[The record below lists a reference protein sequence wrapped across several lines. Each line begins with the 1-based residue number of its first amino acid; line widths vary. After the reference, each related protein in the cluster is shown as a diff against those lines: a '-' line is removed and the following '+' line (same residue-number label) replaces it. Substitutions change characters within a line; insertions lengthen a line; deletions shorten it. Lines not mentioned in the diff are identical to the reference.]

1 MTHYRTLLGAALAA
15 LTFAGA
21 AQAADP
27 AKKEIVF
34 GATAGPYSD
43 QIKLGIKPI
52 LEKQGYTV
60 KIVEFN
66 DYVQPNFALAQGA
79 LDANAFQHVVY
90 LKNFAAKNKLEL
102 SELVKV
108 PTAPI
113 AIYSKK
119 YKSVDA
125 APDGVSV
132 AVPNDPTNQARAL
145 VVLQELG
152 WVKLREGYDPLQV
165 SEKDVAVNVKKIKLI
180 PLEAAQLPR
189 SLDDTDYS
197 FVNGNFALASGLK
210 LNEALALWGDDVEV
224 MYAMHHW
231 PVWGKK
237 EVQEQLSLQ
246 RDMYRYINDETLR
259 LANMGYNKEEI
270 AEQVKL
276 PEAIATK
283 FSNRGYYGSL
293 NHNVRATY
301 VLYLGWFNGNPATL
315 HTLPIQEASKRYVDM
330 MGGVPAIL
338 EKAREYYKKGD
349 YRWVAEVVNYAVF
362 ADPNNQ
368 EAKNLQADALEQMGY
383 QAESGPWRNFYLT
396 GAKEL
401 REGVQKLPVPDTAS
415 PDTVRAM
422 TLDMLFD
429 YFAVRLNREKSA
441 GKHVVLNLDFT
452 DTNQKYTLEMVN
464 SVLNHTEG
472 KQAKQPT
479 ASMTLSR
486 DTLNRMMLKETTLK
500 DALAKGDVKVSGDQE
515 KITDMFAALD
525 NFEFWFNIVTP

>member
-1 MTHYRTLLGAALAA
+1 MAFPRSILIAALVA
-15 LTFAGA
+15 LSVAGA

-66 DYVQPNFALAQGA
+66 DYIQPNFALAQGA

-90 LKNFAAKNKLEL
+90 LKNFAARNKLEL

-145 VVLQELG
+145 VVLQDLG
-152 WVKLREGYDPLQV
+152 WVTLREGYDPLQV

-210 LNEALALWGDDVEV
+210 LTAALALEKTTPTYQNLVAVRTADIDKPFVKDIAAA
-224 MYAMHHW
+224 YASREFLA
-231 PVWGKK
+231 VT
-237 EVQEQLSLQ
+237 EQSF
-246 RDMYRYINDETLR
+246 
-259 LANMGYNKEEI
+259 AGF
-270 AEQVKL
+270 VK
-276 PEAIATK
+276 T
-283 FSNRGYYGSL
+283 
-293 NHNVRATY
+293 
-301 VLYLGWFNGNPATL
+301 
-315 HTLPIQEASKRYVDM
+315 
-330 MGGVPAIL
+330 
-338 EKAREYYKKGD
+338 D
-349 YRWVAEVVNYAVF
+349 Y
-362 ADPNNQ
+362 Q
-368 EAKNLQADALEQMGY
+368 
-383 QAESGPWRNFYLT
+383 
-396 GAKEL
+396 
-401 REGVQKLPVPDTAS
+401 QKL
-415 PDTVRAM
+415 
-422 TLDMLFD
+422 
-429 YFAVRLNREKSA
+429 E
-441 GKHVVLNLDFT
+441 
-452 DTNQKYTLEMVN
+452 
-464 SVLNHTEG
+464 
-472 KQAKQPT
+472 
-479 ASMTLSR
+479 
-486 DTLNRMMLKETTLK
+486 
-500 DALAKGDVKVSGDQE
+500 
-515 KITDMFAALD
+515 AAR
-525 NFEFWFNIVTP
+525 